1 MSLSNGLDLNRTQ
14 DIEQTLIRQVQQ
26 KVKSFCAPKNTQEFI
41 FRNVSSKVGIQ
52 NSNELKAMVHQACQ
66 KYKIDGDIL
75 NPAHILKIEDQVYK
89 EFMMKG
95 KEARE
100 QTRIEEMQS
109 KPIPRSKTSMIIQAY
124 K

>member
-1 MSLSNGLDLNRTQ
+1 
-14 DIEQTLIRQVQQ
+14 
-26 KVKSFCAPKNTQEFI
+26 
-41 FRNVSSKVGIQ
+41 
-52 NSNELKAMVHQACQ
+52 MVHQACQ